1 MSIAWR
7 VSLSHT
13 LYWLMVAF
21 HRNQVGTST
30 RHRKVICSLALL
42 HVTRAAKDRQCEED
56 HSLMQ
61 DKHFFCSAA
70 AMIITAAWVCLKME
84 CFIK

>member
-7 VSLSHT
+7 VSLSNT

-30 RHRKVICSLALL
+30 RHRKVICSLPLL
-42 HVTRAAKDRQCEED
+42 HGDSSSKR
-56 HSLMQ
+56 
-61 DKHFFCSAA
+61 
-70 AMIITAAWVCLKME
+70 
-84 CFIK
+84 